1 MQNLLRMISGI
12 GRLLIKCAP
21 MARSACAQLITLSKR
36 LLLSTG
42 SKNLKQRLLYFLF
55 RLLTAVLAVLNPLT
69 NIMERS
75 GAVKLWNV
83 LKNLAKEKNLR
94 SKSKVKKVISF
105 WWSC

>member
-1 MQNLLRMISGI
+1 MQNLLRTISGT
-12 GRLLIKCAP
+12 GRLLIKCVP
-21 MARSACAQLITLSKR
+21 MVRSVCVQLITLSKR

-42 SKNLKQRLLYFLF
+42 SKSLKQRLLYFLS
-55 RLLTAVLAVLNPLT
+55 RLLTAVSAVLNPLT

-94 SKSKVKKVISF
+94 SKSKVKKVISS